1 MTHTYLHR
9 GAFWWLS
16 CKEFAYDAGY
26 LGLIPGWEEKDY
38 RRGIWQPT
46 PVFLPEQ
53 SRDRGTWQA
62 TVCAVTRVKHGLVTN
77 HQCA

>member
-26 LGLIPGWEEKDY
+26 LGLIPGLGRK
-38 RRGIWQPT
+38 G
-46 PVFLPEQ
+46 LPE
-53 SRDRGTWQA
+53 RDMA
-62 TVCAVTRVKHGLVTN
+62 THSSILA
-77 HQCA
+77 